1 MQERLAEVTDELE
14 RKRASTMPRLKEL
27 EAARARVEAQSKD
40 LARLNA
46 VVAALKAEQNGR
58 KKRKGAPRAAPAKE
72 GAACAAEQPS
82 TSPSSESGEAQVE
95 SAAVVE
101 LEREV
106 VTLRAEKAL
115 AADQAQL
122 KISKLEQ
129 VIVGAGLE
137 GASPPRPPSSRLRA
151 LADASHLVSQP
162 S

>member
-1 MQERLAEVTDELE
+1 MQERLAEITEELE

-27 EAARARVEAQSKD
+27 EAARARVEAQSKE

-58 KKRKGAPRAAPAKE
+58 KKRKGAPRAAPAKD
-72 GAACAAEQPS
+72 GAGQPS
-82 TSPSSESGEAQVE
+82 TSASSESGEAQVD

-106 VTLRAEKAL
+106 VSLRAEKAL
-115 AADQAQL
+115 ASDQAQL

>member
-82 TSPSSESGEAQVE
+82 TSPSGEAQVE